1 MYGGISCK
9 NYSELTITMDSAAQP
24 NYFEFLGLPVAL
36 FVDAAALRSAYLE
49 NSRKFHPDFHTLAS
63 DEEQHQSLELSTLN
77 NKAYKTLSDPDLRLK
92 YVLTLNGLLSEDGP
106 EENISQAFLMEM
118 MEINEK
124 IMELEFD
131 PSPAQYQ
138 EAFAAANSLENSLE
152 ASLGAVLTTWTAA
165 AASPSELLVAKE
177 FFLKKRYLLRVKE
190 NLSKFASA
198 FE

>member
-9 NYSELTITMDSAAQP
+9 NYSELTITMDSAVKP
-24 NYFEFLGLPVAL
+24 NYFEFFGLPVAL
-36 FVDAAALRSAYLE
+36 FVDLAALRRAYLE
-49 NSRKFHPDFHTLAS
+49 NSRKFHPDFHTLS
-63 DEEQHQSLELSTLN
+63 SEVEQNQSLELSTLN

-92 YVLTLNGLLSEDGP
+92 YVLTINGLLSEDGP

-138 EAFAAANSLENSLE
+138 EALGASKILENGLE
-152 ASLGAVLTTWTAA
+152 TSLGAILTTWTAA
-165 AASPSELLVAKE
+165 TGSPSDLLAAKE
-177 FFLKKRYLLRVKE
+177 FFFKKRYLLRVKE